1 VAVAVS
7 DEVPYA
13 ELGALEVIRD
23 NMIRVE
29 GGFELINQ
37 ND

>member
-1 VAVAVS
+1 MAVAVR

-13 ELGALEVIRD
+13 ESGALEVIRD
-23 NMIRVE
+23 YMIRVE
-29 GGFELINQ
+29 GGSELINP